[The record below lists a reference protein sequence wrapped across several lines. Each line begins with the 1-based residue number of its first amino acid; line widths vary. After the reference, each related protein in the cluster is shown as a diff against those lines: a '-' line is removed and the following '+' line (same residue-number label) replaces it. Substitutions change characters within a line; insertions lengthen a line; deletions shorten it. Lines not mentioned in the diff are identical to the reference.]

1 MKIQEF
7 SFGNFKSFKDIQTLN
22 LSAAKIKS
30 KKENI
35 DIDNVIEGDNREGIS
50 FLKSKAIYGANAS
63 GKSNIVKAFVS
74 FIRIVRTSVKDEK
87 VLNFIE
93 SFRLSTET
101 ENEPSFFQIIFWH
114 KDIKYRYGFE
124 ADNENITSEWLYG
137 KPKDRELPFF
147 IRDNQEIIELD
158 KTNYSE
164 GNKLLRL
171 LDDGSDENEIFR
183 NNSLFLS
190 TLATFGFGKLS
201 KQLIDGF
208 ASIFVI
214 SGLGHQGM
222 YSYAGDSLNDDK
234 KKQYILDFLKYGDIG
249 IEDVSA
255 IEISSDDLPADV
267 DEEIRK
273 NFDSKKKRKL
283 LISTRKKFNE
293 NLVSNDTESFP
304 FGDHES
310 EGTKKLFELSPFIYE
325 ALKNNRPILIDEF
338 DARFHPLLTR
348 KILELFNSSE
358 NTGSQLI
365 FTTHDTNLLSS
376 DLLRRDQIEF
386 VEKDKYGASHLYSLV
401 QFKGI
406 RNTASF
412 EKDYIE
418 GKYGAIPFLGDFSKI
433 INTEEDA

>member
-30 KKENI
+30 KKEEI
-35 DIDNVIEGDNREGIS
+35 DKNNVIEGNNNERIS

-63 GKSNIVKAFVS
+63 GKSNIIKALVS
-74 FIRIVRTSVKDEK
+74 FIRIVRTSVKDEQ
-87 VLNFIE
+87 VLNFTE

-101 ENEPSFFQIIFWH
+101 ENQPTFFQIIFWH
-114 KDIKYRYGFE
+114 KNIKYRYGFE
-124 ADNENITSEWLYG
+124 ADNEDITAEWLYG

-158 KTNYSE
+158 KTNYNE
-164 GNKLLRL
+164 GNKLLSL
-171 LDDGSDENEIFR
+171 LDNDSSENEIFR

-201 KQLIDGF
+201 KQLIDSF
-208 ASIFVI
+208 ASILVI

-222 YSYAGDSLNDDK
+222 YEYAGDSLDEDK
-234 KKQYILDFLKYGDIG
+234 KKKYILDFLKYGDIG
-249 IEDVSA
+249 IEDVNA

-267 DEEIRK
+267 DDEIRK
-273 NFDSKKKRKL
+273 NFGNKKKKL
-283 LISTRKKFNE
+283 LISTRKKFDE
-293 NLVSNDTESFP
+293 NLISNETESFA

-310 EGTKKLFELSPFIYE
+310 EGTKKLFELSPFIYD
-325 ALKNNRPILIDEF
+325 ALKNKSPIVIDEF

-412 EKDYIE
+412 EKDYIQ
-418 GKYGAIPFLGDFSKI
+418 GKYGAIPFLGDFSKLFNI
-433 INTEEDA
+433 DEDA

>member
-22 LSAAKIKS
+22 LSTAKIKS
-30 KKENI
+30 KKEEI
-35 DIDNVIEGDNREGIS
+35 DINNVIKGKNDEDVS

-63 GKSNIVKAFVS
+63 GKSNVIKAFVS
-74 FIRIVRTSVKDEK
+74 FIKIVRTSVKDEQ
-87 VLNFIE
+87 VLDYTE

-101 ENEPSFFQIIFWH
+101 ENEPTFYQIIFWH
-114 KDIKYRYGFE
+114 KKIKYRYGFE
-124 ADNENITSEWLYG
+124 ADDENITAEWLYG
-137 KPKDRELPFF
+137 KPNDRELPFF
-147 IRDNQEIIELD
+147 IRNNQEVIELD
-158 KTNYSE
+158 KTNFSE
-164 GNKLLRL
+164 GNKLLSL
-171 LDDGSDENEIFR
+171 LDDDSDENEIFR

-201 KQLIDGF
+201 KQLIDSI
-208 ASIFVI
+208 ASVFII

-222 YSYAGDSLNDDK
+222 YRYAGDSLNDDK
-234 KKQYILDFLKYGDIG
+234 KKKYILDFLKYGDIG
-249 IEDVSA
+249 IEDVNT
-255 IEISSDDLPADV
+255 IEISSDDLPKNV
-267 DEEIRK
+267 DEDIRK
-273 NFDSKKKRKL
+273 DFDKKKRKL
-283 LISTRKKFNE
+283 LISTRKKFDK
-293 NLVSNDTESFP
+293 NLVSSETESFP
-304 FGDHES
+304 FGEHES
-310 EGTKKLFELSPFIYE
+310 EGTQKLFELSPFIYE
-325 ALKNNRPILIDEF
+325 ALRSKRPIIIDEF

-348 KILELFNSSE
+348 KILELFNSNE

-412 EKDYIE
+412 EKDYIQ
-418 GKYGAIPFLGDFSKI
+418 GKYGAIPFLGDFSKL